1 MGESKG
7 DRASQPV
14 ITFLCSIHSLD
25 PPEMFTELH
34 REKKREEG
42 DTGVQEEKR
51 ENQKERDRSSQ

>member
-42 DTGVQEEKR
+42 DRGARRIKGESKG
-51 ENQKERDRSSQ
+51 ERQI

>member
-42 DTGVQEEKR
+42 DRGDQEEKR
-51 ENQKERDRSSQ
+51 GNQKGREKSSQ